1 MLSDTDKTPQ
11 LPQNAIISRFS
22 ISDTLYLIKEQTGL
36 ELELCDYFTGI
47 KEHNGR
53 KYFNAIL
60 SQRTSEEKEYDK
72 LKRFADKY
80 KHILVEPNGL
90 KRVAIFQNVI

>member
-1 MLSDTDKTPQ
+1 MC
-11 LPQNAIISRFS
+11 RFS
-22 ISDTLYLIKEQTGL
+22 IPETLELIKDQTGL

-53 KYFNAIL
+53 KYFNVIL
-60 SQRTSEEKEYDK
+60 SQRTSESKEYEV

-80 KHILVEPNGL
+80 KLISVEPNGV
-90 KRVAIFQNVI
+90 KRVAVFQNDL